1 MSEIEKRLSE
11 VGIELPEPP
20 KPAAS
25 YIPSRQTGNLAYVSG
40 QDCRRNGT
48 LLYEGKLGA
57 DLTVEQGQEAA
68 RQAMVNCLAVLRA
81 HTGSLDAVSKV
92 VEVFGLVNS
101 APGFVEHPYVING
114 ASDLLEQLFGDSGR
128 HSRIAFGTSELP
140 FNTPV
145 EVKTIFEVR

>member
-1 MSEIEKRLSE
+1 MSDIEKRLVE
-11 VGIELPEPP
+11 LGVQLPEPP

-25 YIPSRQTGNLAYVSG
+25 YIPSRRTGNLIYVSG
-40 QDCRRNGT
+40 QDCRKEGS
-48 LLYEGKLGA
+48 LLYEGKLGS
-57 DLTVEQGQEAA
+57 DLSVEQGKEAA
-68 RQAMVNCLAVLRA
+68 RQAMINCLAVLQA
-81 HTGSLDAVSKV
+81 QAGSLDEVTKV

-114 ASDLLEQLFGDSGR
+114 ASDLLDEVFGETGQ

>member
-1 MSEIEKRLSE
+1 MTDIEKRLAE
-11 VGIELPEPP
+11 IGIQLPEPP

-25 YIPSRQTGNLAYVSG
+25 YIPSRQTDNLIYVSG
-40 QDCRRNGT
+40 QDCRRDGS
-48 LLYEGKLGA
+48 LLYEGKLGS
-57 DLTVEQGQEAA
+57 DLSVEQGEEAA
-68 RQAMVNCLAVLRA
+68 RQAMINCLAVLQA
-81 HTGSLDAVSKV
+81 HAGSLNEVTKV

-114 ASDLLEQLFGDSGR
+114 ASDLLEEVFGETGR

-145 EVKTIFEVR
+145 EVKAIFEIR